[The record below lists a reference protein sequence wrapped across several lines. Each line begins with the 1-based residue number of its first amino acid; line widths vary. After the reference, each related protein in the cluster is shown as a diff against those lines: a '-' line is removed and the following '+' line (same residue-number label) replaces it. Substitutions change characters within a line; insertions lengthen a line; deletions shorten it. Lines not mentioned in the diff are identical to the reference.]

1 MKKRIISGLI
11 FATISIGFIVVGGQ
25 ALDIFL
31 LLIGIIGLYEF
42 YNAFTKKGYSPFKL
56 YGLFNIVILA
66 LMLYTDGSYMSIYV
80 NVDGIGKFNAFP
92 PLFLLSILAL
102 LSILV
107 FKHSKYN
114 IVDVTITLFGG
125 FYVTF
130 LLSYF
135 IKIRNLKGG
144 LYLFFIAIIGAV
156 AADTF
161 AYFVGKAIGKR
172 KLIPAVSPNKTIAG
186 SVGGFFGAT
195 ILLTIIG
202 IILIKTNTYT
212 EMAIYHYA
220 IIGAIAGCVAQIG
233 DLVASSIKRYT
244 GIKDF
249 GKLIP
254 GHGGILDRID
264 SYLFVV
270 PVVYYYLLIFGIG
283 GV

>member
-42 YNAFTKKGYSPFKL
+42 YNAFTKKGYSPFKP

-114 IVDVTITLFGG
+114 IVDVRF
-125 FYVTF
+125 
-130 LLSYF
+130 
-135 IKIRNLKGG
+135 
-144 LYLFFIAIIGAV
+144 
-156 AADTF
+156 
-161 AYFVGKAIGKR
+161 
-172 KLIPAVSPNKTIAG
+172 
-186 SVGGFFGAT
+186 
-195 ILLTIIG
+195 
-202 IILIKTNTYT
+202 
-212 EMAIYHYA
+212 
-220 IIGAIAGCVAQIG
+220 
-233 DLVASSIKRYT
+233 
-244 GIKDF
+244 
-249 GKLIP
+249 
-254 GHGGILDRID
+254 
-264 SYLFVV
+264 
-270 PVVYYYLLIFGIG
+270 
-283 GV
+283 